1 MKLDDLA
8 QVAECLRQRGV
19 EACHEFLY
27 GPHGCLEG
35 LDVGEDFFPLWE
47 LMLPENEDAVDR
59 MDFDAIKARRSA
71 DWSVEPPRLRK
82 PGTDGTFSGFGANS
96 TRRAVS

>member
-8 QVAECLRQRGV
+8 QVAENLRERGI

-47 LMLPENEDAVDR
+47 LMLPENEEAVAR
-59 MDFDAIKARRSA
+59 MDFDAIKARRGA
-71 DWSVEPPRLRK
+71 DWSVEPPRLRV
-82 PGTDGTFSGFGANS
+82 GA
-96 TRRAVS
+96 RAY